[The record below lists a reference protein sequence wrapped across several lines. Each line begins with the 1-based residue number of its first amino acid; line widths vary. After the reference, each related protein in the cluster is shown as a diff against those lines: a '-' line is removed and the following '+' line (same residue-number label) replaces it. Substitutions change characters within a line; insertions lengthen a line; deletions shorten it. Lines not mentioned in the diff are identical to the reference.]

1 MSMVEAAATMTVQ
14 VVTPDKQVVA
24 ADDATFV
31 LAHGIA
37 GDVGIMPNHAPLL
50 IALGVGPLRVDRGDQ
65 KSWMVVD
72 GGFLQVSRNQVI
84 VLAEHALLPHEIEPA
99 TIQAEIRDLEA
110 TLAKA
115 EDEEARARL
124 NRAKAVEAVHGI
136 LKM

>member
-1 MSMVEAAATMTVQ
+1 MSMVEAAAKMTVQ
-14 VVTPDKQVVA
+14 VVTPDRQVVA

-50 IALGVGPLRVDRGDQ
+50 IALGVGPLRVDRGGA
-65 KSWMVVD
+65 KTWMVVD

-84 VLAEHALLPHEIEPA
+84 ILAEHVILPEDMELPQA
-99 TIQAEIRDLEA
+99 QAEIRELEA
-110 TLAKA
+110 LLTKA
-115 EDEEARARL
+115 EDAEARRKL
-124 NRAKAVEAVHGI
+124 NRAKAVEAMYGM